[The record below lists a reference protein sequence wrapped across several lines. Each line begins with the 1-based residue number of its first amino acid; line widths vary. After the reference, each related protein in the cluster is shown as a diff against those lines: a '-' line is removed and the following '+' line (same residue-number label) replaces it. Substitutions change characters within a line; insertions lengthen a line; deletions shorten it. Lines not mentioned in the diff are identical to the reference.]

1 MLRWGRGEVG
11 MSQSAYITLVN
22 GSVTNQLS
30 LAEVKER
37 LLSYR
42 QQLALTGR
50 QLDWPYAD
58 AAFPYSIETKSGE
71 EDQWFYLK
79 GSDPLYRYILFGV
92 GTRSGEDEAEPA
104 THYIQVTLPDDATH
118 GDKAKGNELCKHLAK
133 SLKAELRLFN
143 GRTIYY
149 NPRK

>member
-1 MLRWGRGEVG
+1 

-22 GSVTNQLS
+22 GSVTNQLT
-30 LAEVKER
+30 LVEVKER
-37 LLSYR
+37 LQTYR
-42 QQLALTGR
+42 EQLALTGR
-50 QLDWPYAD
+50 QLGWPYAE
-58 AAFPYSIETKSGE
+58 AAFPYSIETKPGE
-71 EDQWFYLK
+71 EDRWFYLK
-79 GSDPLYRYILFGV
+79 GQDPLYRYILFGV
-92 GTRSGEDEAEPA
+92 GTRHGEDA
-104 THYIQVTLPDDATH
+104 TASGAHYIQITLPDDATH